1 MPKRRAQNIHNT
13 GTLVEDYN
21 WATKLT
27 NKRRGYKNQTPQ
39 ASAKAEYTT
48 FGNSGAWVETNTSEE
63 VLTAGVQDGL
73 PPSFDP
79 RTNYWQKV
87 QLHTPGEKAVRRW
100 DMINP
105 YWQTAQNP
113 YGNNATNIEM
123 LVNDQQNPLPFA
135 NDNFDQIEA
144 QALDERFE
152 AYKDPLSSRYAAY
165 NIHPELEAVE
175 HEYLKNKVKQDK
187 PHGIPHYQQYH
198 KNRNRPVDYTNNFG
212 YTASHQFSE
221 PTADDAVQKTLP
233 IGSNHHQFWVHGS
246 GKGSIY
252 GGDRGKKDRGDPDN
266 PGNNGDNG
274 GAASN
279 GFEPDKTPIKQENRA
294 TREAGLPRQ
303 LTNKISMDRARYA
316 GVINLIKKEGLV
328 HNSLYSKAGESK
340 KKGFSEYVLAE
351 NRRSATNK
359 RAQNIVRSSP
369 SKSAVDPDLRT
380 DHILSSGTTRAA
392 KGNPLSSYRS

>member
-1 MPKRRAQNIHNT
+1 MPKRKPQNIHNT

-221 PTADDAVQKTLP
+221 PTADDAVQKTMP

-246 GKGSIY
+246 GKRY

-294 TREAGLPRQ
+294 TREAGLPRTTHGVKYGPVMNQ
-303 LTNKISMDRARYA
+303 IKTENTIHKVRYKNDEKNFPA
-316 GVINLIKKEGLV
+316 
-328 HNSLYSKAGESK
+328 
-340 KKGFSEYVLAE
+340 YVLNE
-351 NRRSATNK
+351 NRRTQRTNQQIRDSPPK
-359 RAQNIVRSSP
+359 SKVDSTLRSS
-369 SKSAVDPDLRT
+369 
-380 DHILSSGTTRAA
+380 HILPYGPASRAA
-392 KGNPLSSYRS
+392 RGNPSYRS